1 MLTACGL
8 TTPVT
13 VTIASVPEYVLY
25 VFFQISKHVTFYVF
39 RMDVSKS
46 RKKSSAKF
54 SKQSFKMSS
63 HTSLSNHCNSSGFF
77 IDISKQMAFE
87 IKELAGYTLTLLH
100 SKMFDVCDLP
110 VLTFGNCVLK
120 TGVTKWPPKLFFV
133 TFFQNPK
140 TRLFYVFGAGAHV
153 FSNAGYRSTYCYKKL
168 SYRRV
173 TARCVLSVVILPIT
187 TQQCRNYLYDKS

>member
-133 TFFQNPK
+133 TFFYLFFKIPK
-140 TRLFYVFGAGAHV
+140 HDFLRFWSWCTRFLE
-153 FSNAGYRSTYCYKKL
+153 
-168 SYRRV
+168 RR
-173 TARCVLSVVILPIT
+173 L
-187 TQQCRNYLYDKS
+187 LYHLLLQEA